1 MRRKKLEKVKVIQTR
16 DPDLFEEQYNKAMDE
31 LEEFEPRAEIQPFSG
46 EHCAY
51 IYYHQVEELF
61 TLVSD
66 EFHAEGIHYLC
77 SQCPYHDPAEDGR
90 QKHVYC
96 RYADTGMTD
105 LRREACEMFYK
116 QVKQNEVK
124 PVY

>member
-1 MRRKKLEKVKVIQTR
+1 MLRKKLEKVKVIQTR
-16 DPDLFEEQYNKAMDE
+16 DPDLFEEQYNKAMED

-46 EHCAY
+46 EHCVY

-61 TLVSD
+61 NLVSD

-77 SQCPYHDPAEDGR
+77 NQCPYHDPAEDGR
-90 QKHVYC
+90 QKYVYC
-96 RYADTGMTD
+96 KYADSGMTD